1 MEAIIIGAGQAG
13 THLAHILSSE
23 GHGVTLVDSNPGRIQ
38 QAELELDV
46 RTLCDHVASAQV
58 MERVGVSSADL
69 VAAVTQND
77 ELNLIVALTAKQLG
91 ANKTAARVFN
101 PAYFEETRIAY
112 RNILG
117 VDLIIA
123 PHILTA
129 FELAKHV
136 EHPAVLAIES
146 FARGAVQLRQM
157 TVREDSKVAGK
168 KVVDAFPPSFHAVLA
183 SITRGDETLIPGAD
197 DDILP
202 GDLVTVITSAARM
215 KKVRYA
221 FKDVEKKPHN
231 IMIAGGGSTA
241 FHLAKLLQK
250 GPFDIRLVEVDR
262 ERCDYLSRELQNVTI
277 LHGDVT
283 RLQLLRE
290 ERVGGVDM
298 FIALCGDDETN
309 LIACL
314 MAKEVGAKECLIQ
327 VQRADFLPVIDK
339 TGVDFAVSPRILTAN
354 RILTLAGRGHL
365 ASVAQIDNGNAEVL
379 ELLVSQECKVAG
391 KTLGKDLRLP
401 SGTVIGAIVR
411 GEEVVL
417 PRGGTQVLP
426 GDTVIVFALQGLV
439 QDVQNLF
446 E

>member
-13 THLAHILSSE
+13 THLAQILSQE
-23 GHGVTLVDSNPGRIQ
+23 DARVTLIDSNPGRIQ

-46 RTLCDHVASAQV
+46 RTVCDHVASPQV
-58 MERVGVSSADL
+58 LERVGVASADL

-91 ANKTAARVFN
+91 ARKTAARVFN

-117 VDLIIA
+117 IDLIIA

-157 TVREDSKVAGK
+157 TVREDAKVAGK
-168 KVVDAFPPSFHAVLA
+168 KVVDAFPPNVHAVLA
-183 SITRGDETLIPGAD
+183 SITRGDQTLVPGAD

-202 GDLVTVITSAARM
+202 GDQVTVIAGATRM

-221 FKDVEKKPHN
+221 FKDVDKKPHN

-241 FHLAKLLQK
+241 FHLAKLLEK
-250 GPFDIRLVEVDR
+250 GPFDIRLVDSDR
-262 ERCDYLSRELQNVTI
+262 DRCDYLSRELQGITI

-283 RLQLLRE
+283 RLQFLHE
-290 ERVGGVDM
+290 ERVGEVDM
-298 FIALCGDDETN
+298 YIALCGDDETN
-309 LIACL
+309 LISCL
-314 MAKEVGAKECLIQ
+314 MAKEVGAHECLIQ
-327 VQRADFLPVIDK
+327 VKRADFLPVIHK

-354 RILTLAGRGHL
+354 RILTLAGRGHI
-365 ASVAQIDNGNAEVL
+365 ASVAQIDNGKAEVL
-379 ELLVSQECKVAG
+379 ELVASRNCKVAG

-411 GEEVVL
+411 GDEVIV
-417 PRGGTQVLP
+417 PRGGTQVEP

-439 QDVQNLF
+439 QDVQSMF